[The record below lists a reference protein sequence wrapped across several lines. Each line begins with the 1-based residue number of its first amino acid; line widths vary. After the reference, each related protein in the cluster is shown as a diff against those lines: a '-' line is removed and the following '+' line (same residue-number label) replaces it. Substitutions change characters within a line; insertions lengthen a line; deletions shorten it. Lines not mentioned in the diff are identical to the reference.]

1 MSAELQPLPSMPVT
15 IALVGPL
22 PPPGGGMANQCR
34 QLAQLLQADGVTVRL
49 VRTNEPYRPQWLEK
63 VRFLRAPARVLPYW
77 YTLWRTCGAVDLVH
91 LFANSGWSWH
101 FYAAPAI
108 LIARLRRVPV
118 IVNYRGGGA
127 AEFFANAP
135 RWVAKTMA
143 SADSLVVPSGF
154 LREVFTRFGFSPR
167 IIPNIID
174 VERFRPRRRA
184 SADAPHVV
192 VTRNLEPIYDI
203 GTALEAL
210 AIVHRTVPRARM
222 TIAGKGPEL
231 AALRKRCQALGLESQ
246 VHFAGSIDSQAIAD
260 LIGSADVFL
269 NTSLVDNMPISI
281 LEAFAS
287 GVPVASTNVGGIP
300 YVAENER
307 TAVLFAPKDPA
318 ACAAAIIRLLTDTS
332 LARRLSLAGLE
343 ESKRYSWNAVR
354 QLWCDEYARMAAR
367 RRTA

>member
-1 MSAELQPLPSMPVT
+1 MSAELRPVPAATLT

-34 QLAQLLQADGVTVRL
+34 QLAQLLQADGVIVRL
-49 VRTNEPYRPQWLEK
+49 VRTNAPYRPQWLEK
-63 VRFLRAPARVLPYW
+63 VRFLRAPARLLPYW
-77 YTLWRTCGAVDLVH
+77 CALWKTCGQVDLVH

-101 FYAAPAI
+101 LFAAPAI
-108 LIARLRRVPV
+108 VIARLRHVPV
-118 IVNYRGGGA
+118 VVNYRGGGA
-127 AEFFANAP
+127 AEFFASAP
-135 RWVAKTMA
+135 RWVARTMA

-154 LREVFTRFGFSPR
+154 LREVFARFGFTPR

-174 VERFRPRRRA
+174 VERFRPRERA
-184 SADAPHVV
+184 GAQAPHIV

-210 AIVHRTVPRARM
+210 AIVHRTEPRARM

-231 AALRKRCQALGLESQ
+231 AALRKRCQALGLESH
-246 VHFAGSIDSQAIAD
+246 VHFAGSIDSQAIAE

-287 GVPVASTNVGGIP
+287 GVPVASTDVGGIP

-307 TAVLFAPKDPA
+307 TALLFPPKEPT

-332 LARRLSLAGLE
+332 LARRLSAAGLE
-343 ESKRYSWNAVR
+343 ESKRYSWSAVR
-354 QLWCDEYARMAAR
+354 QLWRDEYARMPAR
-367 RRTA
+367 RKTA